1 MGFVEILYKDHS
13 GIRIE
18 GGKMED
24 MSWDYCG
31 VCRSITNSEM
41 GGTHELGT
49 FICHACLGSPNGQSA

>member
-1 MGFVEILYKDHS
+1 MGYVEILYKDHS

-31 VCRSITNSEM
+31 VCRSIMNSDN

-49 FICHACLGSPNGQSA
+49 FICHKCLGTANGQPA

>member
-1 MGFVEILYKDHS
+1 MGYVEILYKDHS

-31 VCRSITNSEM
+31 QCRAITEGSK
-41 GGTHELGT
+41 GSTELGT
-49 FICHACLGSPNGQSA
+49 FICHKCLGWTDGQPA